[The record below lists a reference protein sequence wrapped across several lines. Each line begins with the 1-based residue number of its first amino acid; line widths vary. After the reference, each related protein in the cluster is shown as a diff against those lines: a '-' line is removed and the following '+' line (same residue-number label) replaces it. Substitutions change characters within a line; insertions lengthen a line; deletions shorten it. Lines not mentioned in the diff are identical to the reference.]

1 MTTNEELKLIIQGME
16 TKIENQHAHHTEQHT
31 TLIELI
37 TQGGGNIP
45 QPEPEPQGPQPL
57 YSKGDKPNRQVQMAI
72 KTRLSVPKIKN
83 GEIMYTFG
91 KDGRKKGMQHVKPT
105 TTPRVYP
112 GEVWEVFAPHV
123 QGDGTR
129 LYEVVTYPGLFI
141 RGNTC
146 VLVPR

>member
-1 MTTNEELKLIIQGME
+1 MTDDLERIEEQLDE
-16 TKIENQHAHHTEQHT
+16 V
-31 TLIELI
+31 IELLK
-37 TQGGGNIP
+37 GGGGSVP
-45 QPEPEPQGPQPL
+45 PPDPPTPPEPEPQGPQPL